1 MIFAN
6 NLRKNYGTL
15 EVINDTT
22 LKLPKKGMVAFLGES
37 GSGKTTLVNVLGGL
51 DSYKSGSISYDDIK
65 FLKYQMDKVDTYRRN
80 HFGYI
85 FQNYNI
91 LEDKTVSENLL
102 LALHIIGIYDE
113 KECEKRI
120 KNALEAVGLY
130 KFRKKLAGALS
141 GGQMQRVSIA
151 RALVKHNDVII
162 ADEPTGN
169 LDSESTRQIIRI
181 LKKLSIN
188 SLIILVTHDISLANT
203 YADYIYHI
211 KDGKISDYK
220 ENNLKDNEKEDNFTY
235 DDSFYEPIIKKDR
248 AKFGLLL
255 KEEFCNFF
263 KDKVK
268 GKIFKFAFFLIGIIF
283 MVINVLV
290 TTNNPNKI
298 NDIAARNDVYTLKI
312 SSFQTKENIY
322 SELARV
328 YDLGYIDDIYSNNQ
342 SGSLKIKMGVS
353 TSIKLDYS
361 NVYNQTLIKD
371 SLIIGKRPEN
381 TNEVVITSKMADEL
395 TKSKYYRSY
404 DEIIG
409 LKLFLNES
417 IVGIA
422 KNDQAYI
429 YKLNQTYNS
438 ANYYYYNSGIY
449 NFEIYDDSLQIEGN
463 KPKSLN
469 DIVVSSQFLINKGLK
484 VGQTLNNGDKICG
497 SFDNRKE
504 IVYGLSDRI
513 FIQSIESEE
522 VDCTINDLTRLKG
535 YQTFEVTNKYEN
547 ISENNLDNYNQ
558 SKYINLT
565 IEIILIIICAI
576 YLIFTMKSKMLQDI
590 YEIGVRRELGQKRI
604 SIILNYILKSFVT
617 LTLTIIIGYILST
630 LIYIFIALRVNSF
643 GGNIP
648 VLYNSL
654 STYLIIL
661 IIYVMGIIF
670 GIIPVLLLLKHT
682 PAEIV
687 KKYDI

>member
-51 DSYKSGSISYDDIK
+51 DSYKSGSISYDDTR

-169 LDSESTRQIIRI
+169 LDSDSTRQITRI

-438 ANYYYYNSGIY
+438 ANYYYNSGIY

-547 ISENNLDNYNQ
+547 IYENNLDNYNQ

-576 YLIFTMKSKMLQDI
+576 YLIFTMKSKMLHDI

>member
-51 DSYKSGSISYDDIK
+51 DSYKSGSISYDDTK

-169 LDSESTRQIIRI
+169 LDSESTRQITRI

-438 ANYYYYNSGIY
+438 ANYYYNSGIY

-547 ISENNLDNYNQ
+547 IYENNLDNYNQ

-576 YLIFTMKSKMLQDI
+576 YLIFTMKSKMLHDI

-617 LTLTIIIGYILST
+617 LTLTIIMGYILST

>member
-1 MIFAN
+1 
-6 NLRKNYGTL
+6 
-15 EVINDTT
+15 
-22 LKLPKKGMVAFLGES
+22 
-37 GSGKTTLVNVLGGL
+37 
-51 DSYKSGSISYDDIK
+51 
-65 FLKYQMDKVDTYRRN
+65 
-80 HFGYI
+80 
-85 FQNYNI
+85 
-91 LEDKTVSENLL
+91 
-102 LALHIIGIYDE
+102 
-113 KECEKRI
+113 
-120 KNALEAVGLY
+120 
-130 KFRKKLAGALS
+130 
-141 GGQMQRVSIA
+141 
-151 RALVKHNDVII
+151 
-162 ADEPTGN
+162 
-169 LDSESTRQIIRI
+169 
-181 LKKLSIN
+181 
-188 SLIILVTHDISLANT
+188 
-203 YADYIYHI
+203 
-211 KDGKISDYK
+211 
-220 ENNLKDNEKEDNFTY
+220 
-235 DDSFYEPIIKKDR
+235 
-248 AKFGLLL
+248 
-255 KEEFCNFF
+255 
-263 KDKVK
+263 
-268 GKIFKFAFFLIGIIF
+268 
-283 MVINVLV
+283 
-290 TTNNPNKI
+290 
-298 NDIAARNDVYTLKI
+298 
-312 SSFQTKENIY
+312 
-322 SELARV
+322 
-328 YDLGYIDDIYSNNQ
+328 
-342 SGSLKIKMGVS
+342 MGVS

-395 TKSKYYRSY
+395 TKSKYYISY

-409 LKLFLNES
+409 LKLSLNES
-417 IVGIA
+417 IVGIV

-438 ANYYYYNSGIY
+438 ANYYYNSGIY

-547 ISENNLDNYNQ
+547 ICENNLDNYNQ

-576 YLIFTMKSKMLQDI
+576 YLIFTMKSKMLHDI

-661 IIYVMGIIF
+661 IIYVMGIMF

>member
-22 LKLPKKGMVAFLGES
+22 LKLSKKGMVAFLGES

-51 DSYKSGSISYDDIK
+51 DSYKSGSISYDDTK

-263 KDKVK
+263 NDKVK

-438 ANYYYYNSGIY
+438 ANYYYNSGIY

>member
-51 DSYKSGSISYDDIK
+51 DSYKSGSISYDDTR

-169 LDSESTRQIIRI
+169 LDSDSTRQITRI

-235 DDSFYEPIIKKDR
+235 DDSFYEPIIQKDR

-438 ANYYYYNSGIY
+438 ANYYYNSGIY

-547 ISENNLDNYNQ
+547 IYENNLDNYNQ

-576 YLIFTMKSKMLQDI
+576 YLIFTMKSKMLHDI
-590 YEIGVRRELGQKRI
+590 YEIGVRRELGQKGI

>member
-51 DSYKSGSISYDDIK
+51 DSYKSGSISYDDTK

-438 ANYYYYNSGIY
+438 ANYYYNSGIY

>member
-51 DSYKSGSISYDDIK
+51 DSYKSGSISYDDTR

-113 KECEKRI
+113 TECEKRI

-235 DDSFYEPIIKKDR
+235 DDSFYEPIIKKDM

-395 TKSKYYRSY
+395 TKSKYYISY

-438 ANYYYYNSGIY
+438 ANYYYNSGIY

-547 ISENNLDNYNQ
+547 IYENNLDNYNQ

-576 YLIFTMKSKMLQDI
+576 YLIFTMKSKMLHDI

>member
-22 LKLPKKGMVAFLGES
+22 LKLPKKGMIAFLGES

-51 DSYKSGSISYDDIK
+51 DSYKSGSISYDDTK

-328 YDLGYIDDIYSNNQ
+328 YDLGYFDDIYSNNQ

-438 ANYYYYNSGIY
+438 ANYYYNSGIY

-617 LTLTIIIGYILST
+617 LTLTIIIGYILSS

>member
-51 DSYKSGSISYDDIK
+51 DSYKSGSISYDDTR

-91 LEDKTVSENLL
+91 LEDKTVYENLL

-113 KECEKRI
+113 TECEKRI

-169 LDSESTRQIIRI
+169 LDSDSTRQIIRM

-395 TKSKYYRSY
+395 TKSKYYISY

-409 LKLFLNES
+409 LKLSLNES
-417 IVGIA
+417 IVGIV

-438 ANYYYYNSGIY
+438 ANYYYNSGIY

-547 ISENNLDNYNQ
+547 IYENNLDNYNQ

-576 YLIFTMKSKMLQDI
+576 YLIFTMKSKMLHDI

>member
-51 DSYKSGSISYDDIK
+51 DSYKSGSISYDDTK

-169 LDSESTRQIIRI
+169 LDSESTRQITRI

-438 ANYYYYNSGIY
+438 ANYYYNSGIY

-547 ISENNLDNYNQ
+547 IYENNLDNYNQ

-576 YLIFTMKSKMLQDI
+576 YLIFTMKSKMLHDI

>member
-51 DSYKSGSISYDDIK
+51 DSYKSGSISYDDTR

-211 KDGKISDYK
+211 KDGKISHYK

-263 KDKVK
+263 NDKVK

-438 ANYYYYNSGIY
+438 ANYYYNSGIY

-547 ISENNLDNYNQ
+547 IYENNLDNYNQ

-576 YLIFTMKSKMLQDI
+576 YLIFTMKSKMLHDI

-661 IIYVMGIIF
+661 IIYVMGIMF

>member
-51 DSYKSGSISYDDIK
+51 DSYKSGSISYDDTR

-91 LEDKTVSENLL
+91 LEDKTVYENLL

-113 KECEKRI
+113 TECEKRI

-353 TSIKLDYS
+353 ISIKLDYS

-438 ANYYYYNSGIY
+438 ANYYYNSGIY

-547 ISENNLDNYNQ
+547 IYENNLDNYNQ

-576 YLIFTMKSKMLQDI
+576 YLIFTMKSKMLHDI

>member
-51 DSYKSGSISYDDIK
+51 DSYKSGSISYDDTR

-169 LDSESTRQIIRI
+169 LDSDSTRQITRI

-268 GKIFKFAFFLIGIIF
+268 GKIFKFAFFLISIIF

-438 ANYYYYNSGIY
+438 ANYYYNSGIY

-547 ISENNLDNYNQ
+547 IYENNLDNYNQ

-576 YLIFTMKSKMLQDI
+576 YLIFTMKSKMLHDI

>member
-51 DSYKSGSISYDDIK
+51 DSYKSGSISYDDTK

-169 LDSESTRQIIRI
+169 LDGESTRQIIRI

-248 AKFGLLL
+248 AKFDLLL

-409 LKLFLNES
+409 LKLSLNES

-438 ANYYYYNSGIY
+438 ANYYYNSGIY

>member
-51 DSYKSGSISYDDIK
+51 DSYKSGSISYDDTK

-169 LDSESTRQIIRI
+169 LDSDSTRQIIRI

-263 KDKVK
+263 NDKVK

-290 TTNNPNKI
+290 TTNNHNKI

-409 LKLFLNES
+409 LKLSLNES

-438 ANYYYYNSGIY
+438 ANYYYNSGIY
-449 NFEIYDDSLQIEGN
+449 NFEIYYDSLQIEGN

-643 GGNIP
+643 DGNIP

>member
-51 DSYKSGSISYDDIK
+51 DSYKSGSISYDDTK

-113 KECEKRI
+113 TECEKRI
-120 KNALEAVGLY
+120 KNDLEAVGLY

-169 LDSESTRQIIRI
+169 LDSDSTRQITRI

-395 TKSKYYRSY
+395 TKSKYYISY

-409 LKLFLNES
+409 LKLSLNES
-417 IVGIA
+417 IVGIV

-438 ANYYYYNSGIY
+438 ANYYYNSGIY

-547 ISENNLDNYNQ
+547 IYENNLDNYNQ

-576 YLIFTMKSKMLQDI
+576 YLIFTMKSKMLHDI

-661 IIYVMGIIF
+661 IIYVMGIMF

>member
-51 DSYKSGSISYDDIK
+51 DSYKSGSISYDDTK

-169 LDSESTRQIIRI
+169 LDSDSTRQIIRM

-395 TKSKYYRSY
+395 TKSKYYISY

-409 LKLFLNES
+409 LKLSLNES
-417 IVGIA
+417 IVGIV

-438 ANYYYYNSGIY
+438 ANYYYNSGIY

-547 ISENNLDNYNQ
+547 IYENNLDNYNQ

-576 YLIFTMKSKMLQDI
+576 YLIFTMKSKMLHDI

>member
-51 DSYKSGSISYDDIK
+51 DSYKSGSISYDDTK

-248 AKFGLLL
+248 AKFGLLF

-263 KDKVK
+263 NDKVK

-438 ANYYYYNSGIY
+438 ANYYYNSGIY

>member
-51 DSYKSGSISYDDIK
+51 DSYKSGSISYDDTK

-342 SGSLKIKMGVS
+342 SGSLKIKKGVS

-395 TKSKYYRSY
+395 TKSKYYISY

-409 LKLFLNES
+409 LKLSLNES
-417 IVGIA
+417 IVGIV

-438 ANYYYYNSGIY
+438 ANYYYNSGIY

-547 ISENNLDNYNQ
+547 IYENNLDNYNQ

-576 YLIFTMKSKMLQDI
+576 YLIFTMKSKMLHDI

>member
-51 DSYKSGSISYDDIK
+51 DSYKSGSISYDDTR

-91 LEDKTVSENLL
+91 LEDKTVYENLL

-113 KECEKRI
+113 TECEKRI

-169 LDSESTRQIIRI
+169 LDSDSTRQITRI

-322 SELARV
+322 SELVRV

-438 ANYYYYNSGIY
+438 ANYYYNSGIY

-547 ISENNLDNYNQ
+547 IYENNLDNYNQ

-576 YLIFTMKSKMLQDI
+576 YLIFTMKSKMLHDI

>member
-1 MIFAN
+1 
-6 NLRKNYGTL
+6 
-15 EVINDTT
+15 
-22 LKLPKKGMVAFLGES
+22 
-37 GSGKTTLVNVLGGL
+37 
-51 DSYKSGSISYDDIK
+51 
-65 FLKYQMDKVDTYRRN
+65 
-80 HFGYI
+80 
-85 FQNYNI
+85 
-91 LEDKTVSENLL
+91 
-102 LALHIIGIYDE
+102 
-113 KECEKRI
+113 
-120 KNALEAVGLY
+120 
-130 KFRKKLAGALS
+130 
-141 GGQMQRVSIA
+141 
-151 RALVKHNDVII
+151 
-162 ADEPTGN
+162 
-169 LDSESTRQIIRI
+169 
-181 LKKLSIN
+181 
-188 SLIILVTHDISLANT
+188 
-203 YADYIYHI
+203 
-211 KDGKISDYK
+211 
-220 ENNLKDNEKEDNFTY
+220 
-235 DDSFYEPIIKKDR
+235 
-248 AKFGLLL
+248 
-255 KEEFCNFF
+255 
-263 KDKVK
+263 
-268 GKIFKFAFFLIGIIF
+268 

-438 ANYYYYNSGIY
+438 ANYYYNSGIY

-547 ISENNLDNYNQ
+547 IYENNLDNYNQ

-576 YLIFTMKSKMLQDI
+576 YLIFTMKSKMLHDI

>member
-51 DSYKSGSISYDDIK
+51 DSYKSGSISYDDTK

-91 LEDKTVSENLL
+91 LEDKTVYENLL

-113 KECEKRI
+113 TECEKRI

-169 LDSESTRQIIRI
+169 LDSDSTRQITRI

-438 ANYYYYNSGIY
+438 ANYYYNSGIY

>member
-51 DSYKSGSISYDDIK
+51 DSYKSGSISYDDTR

-113 KECEKRI
+113 KEYEKRI

-169 LDSESTRQIIRI
+169 LDSDSTRQITRI

-438 ANYYYYNSGIY
+438 ANYYYNSGIY

-484 VGQTLNNGDKICG
+484 VGQTLNNGDEICG

-547 ISENNLDNYNQ
+547 IYENNLDNYNQ

-576 YLIFTMKSKMLQDI
+576 YLIFTMKSKMLHDI

>member
-37 GSGKTTLVNVLGGL
+37 GSGKTTLVNVLGCL
-51 DSYKSGSISYDDIK
+51 DSYKSGSISYDDTK

-169 LDSESTRQIIRI
+169 LDSDSTRQITRI

-438 ANYYYYNSGIY
+438 ANYYYNSGIY

-547 ISENNLDNYNQ
+547 IYENNLDNYNQ

-576 YLIFTMKSKMLQDI
+576 YLIFTMKSKMLHDI

>member
-22 LKLPKKGMVAFLGES
+22 LKLPKKGMIAFLGES

-51 DSYKSGSISYDDIK
+51 DSYKSGSISYDDTK

-102 LALHIIGIYDE
+102 LALQIIGIYDE

-169 LDSESTRQIIRI
+169 LDSDSTRQITRI

-328 YDLGYIDDIYSNNQ
+328 YDLGYFDDIYSNNQ

-438 ANYYYYNSGIY
+438 ANYYYNSGIY

>member
-51 DSYKSGSISYDDIK
+51 DSYKSGSISYDDTK

-169 LDSESTRQIIRI
+169 LDSESTRQITRI

-290 TTNNPNKI
+290 TTNNHNKI

-409 LKLFLNES
+409 LKLSLNES

-438 ANYYYYNSGIY
+438 ANYYYNSGIY

-547 ISENNLDNYNQ
+547 IYENNLDNYNQ

-576 YLIFTMKSKMLQDI
+576 YLIFTMKSKMLHDI

-661 IIYVMGIIF
+661 IIYVMGIMF

>member
-51 DSYKSGSISYDDIK
+51 DSYKSGSISYDDTR

-91 LEDKTVSENLL
+91 LEDKTVYENLL

-113 KECEKRI
+113 TECEKRI

-151 RALVKHNDVII
+151 RVLVKHNDVII

-169 LDSESTRQIIRI
+169 LDSDSTRQITRI

-438 ANYYYYNSGIY
+438 ANYYYNSGIY

-547 ISENNLDNYNQ
+547 IYENNLDNYNQ

-576 YLIFTMKSKMLQDI
+576 YLIFTMKSKMLHDI

>member
-22 LKLPKKGMVAFLGES
+22 LKLPKKGMIAFLGES

-51 DSYKSGSISYDDIK
+51 DSYKSGSISYDDTK

-438 ANYYYYNSGIY
+438 ANYYYNSGIY

>member
-51 DSYKSGSISYDDIK
+51 DSYKSGSISYDDTR

-91 LEDKTVSENLL
+91 LEDKTVYENLL

-113 KECEKRI
+113 TECEKRI

-409 LKLFLNES
+409 LKLSLNES

-438 ANYYYYNSGIY
+438 ANYYYNSGIY

>member
-51 DSYKSGSISYDDIK
+51 DSYKSGSISYDDTK

-91 LEDKTVSENLL
+91 LEDKTVYENLL

-113 KECEKRI
+113 TECEKRI

-151 RALVKHNDVII
+151 RAFVKHNDVII

-169 LDSESTRQIIRI
+169 LDSDSTRQITRI

-438 ANYYYYNSGIY
+438 ANYYYNSGIY

-547 ISENNLDNYNQ
+547 IYENNLDNYNQ

-576 YLIFTMKSKMLQDI
+576 YLIFTMKSKMLHDI

>member
-51 DSYKSGSISYDDIK
+51 DSYKSGSISYDDTR

-211 KDGKISDYK
+211 KDGKISHYK

-263 KDKVK
+263 NDKVK

-438 ANYYYYNSGIY
+438 ANYYYNSGIY

>member
-51 DSYKSGSISYDDIK
+51 DSYKSGSISYDDTK

-263 KDKVK
+263 NDKVK

-353 TSIKLDYS
+353 T
-361 NVYNQTLIKD
+361 
-371 SLIIGKRPEN
+371 
-381 TNEVVITSKMADEL
+381 
-395 TKSKYYRSY
+395 
-404 DEIIG
+404 
-409 LKLFLNES
+409 
-417 IVGIA
+417 
-422 KNDQAYI
+422 
-429 YKLNQTYNS
+429 
-438 ANYYYYNSGIY
+438 
-449 NFEIYDDSLQIEGN
+449 
-463 KPKSLN
+463 
-469 DIVVSSQFLINKGLK
+469 LIN
-484 VGQTLNNGDKICG
+484 V
-497 SFDNRKE
+497 
-504 IVYGLSDRI
+504 
-513 FIQSIESEE
+513 
-522 VDCTINDLTRLKG
+522 
-535 YQTFEVTNKYEN
+535 
-547 ISENNLDNYNQ
+547 
-558 SKYINLT
+558 
-565 IEIILIIICAI
+565 
-576 YLIFTMKSKMLQDI
+576 
-590 YEIGVRRELGQKRI
+590 
-604 SIILNYILKSFVT
+604 
-617 LTLTIIIGYILST
+617 
-630 LIYIFIALRVNSF
+630 
-643 GGNIP
+643 
-648 VLYNSL
+648 
-654 STYLIIL
+654 
-661 IIYVMGIIF
+661 
-670 GIIPVLLLLKHT
+670 
-682 PAEIV
+682 
-687 KKYDI
+687 

>member
-51 DSYKSGSISYDDIK
+51 DSYKSGSISYDDTK
-65 FLKYQMDKVDTYRRN
+65 FLKYQMDKVDIYRRN

-113 KECEKRI
+113 TECEKRI

-169 LDSESTRQIIRI
+169 LDSDSTRQITRI

-409 LKLFLNES
+409 HKLFLNES

-438 ANYYYYNSGIY
+438 ANYYYNSGIY

-547 ISENNLDNYNQ
+547 IYENNLDNYNQ

-576 YLIFTMKSKMLQDI
+576 YLIFTMKSKMLHDI

>member
-51 DSYKSGSISYDDIK
+51 NSYKSGSISYDDTK

-263 KDKVK
+263 NDKVK

-438 ANYYYYNSGIY
+438 ANYYYNSGIY

-504 IVYGLSDRI
+504 IIYGLSDRI

-565 IEIILIIICAI
+565 IEIILIIICVI

-617 LTLTIIIGYILST
+617 LTLTIIIGYILSS

>member
-22 LKLPKKGMVAFLGES
+22 LKLPKKGMVAFLCES

-51 DSYKSGSISYDDIK
+51 DSYKSGSISYDDTR

-169 LDSESTRQIIRI
+169 LDSDSTRRIIRI

-188 SLIILVTHDISLANT
+188 SLIILVTHDMSLANT

-235 DDSFYEPIIKKDR
+235 DDS
-248 AKFGLLL
+248 
-255 KEEFCNFF
+255 
-263 KDKVK
+263 
-268 GKIFKFAFFLIGIIF
+268 
-283 MVINVLV
+283 
-290 TTNNPNKI
+290 
-298 NDIAARNDVYTLKI
+298 
-312 SSFQTKENIY
+312 
-322 SELARV
+322 
-328 YDLGYIDDIYSNNQ
+328 
-342 SGSLKIKMGVS
+342 
-353 TSIKLDYS
+353 
-361 NVYNQTLIKD
+361 
-371 SLIIGKRPEN
+371 
-381 TNEVVITSKMADEL
+381 
-395 TKSKYYRSY
+395 
-404 DEIIG
+404 
-409 LKLFLNES
+409 
-417 IVGIA
+417 
-422 KNDQAYI
+422 
-429 YKLNQTYNS
+429 
-438 ANYYYYNSGIY
+438 
-449 NFEIYDDSLQIEGN
+449 LQIEGN

-484 VGQTLNNGDKICG
+484 VGQTINNGDKICG

-547 ISENNLDNYNQ
+547 IYENNL
-558 SKYINLT
+558 
-565 IEIILIIICAI
+565 
-576 YLIFTMKSKMLQDI
+576 
-590 YEIGVRRELGQKRI
+590 G
-604 SIILNYILKSFVT
+604 
-617 LTLTIIIGYILST
+617 
-630 LIYIFIALRVNSF
+630 
-643 GGNIP
+643 
-648 VLYNSL
+648 
-654 STYLIIL
+654 
-661 IIYVMGIIF
+661 
-670 GIIPVLLLLKHT
+670 
-682 PAEIV
+682 
-687 KKYDI
+687 